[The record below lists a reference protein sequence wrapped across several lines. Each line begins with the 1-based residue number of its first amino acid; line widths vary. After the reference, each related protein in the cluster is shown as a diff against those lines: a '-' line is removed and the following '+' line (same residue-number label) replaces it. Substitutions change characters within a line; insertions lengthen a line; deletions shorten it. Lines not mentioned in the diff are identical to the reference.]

1 MAPMRIALAL
11 LIVAASA
18 CQVSGTTETTTTT
31 ASPTTIGPL
40 TTSTT
45 EVSATALGCGGRPA
59 DYRTDGP
66 LGIVGGPGA
75 DAQQISRITL
85 TQTGDCERLAV
96 ALSTSGGAPATNLPR
111 TEVELIAGSGV
122 VRMTFDPAITAS
134 AITDSLLE
142 GTLVERA
149 YVVQAAD
156 GSIYVDAHLR
166 RSVAARTF
174 VRDDPAQVAIELQAT
189 EAAATGF
196 PQVIEDVVVTGP
208 WIGSIEYPI
217 VVTGYARTA
226 NGQVVARVLA
236 GDATETEVT
245 ANTAD
250 ASLLWGEFTITI
262 EEGPGGDIALTV
274 GPATEDG
281 STAIELLLSAG

>member
-1 MAPMRIALAL
+1 M
-11 LIVAASA
+11 
-18 CQVSGTTETTTTT
+18 
-31 ASPTTIGPL
+31 
-40 TTSTT
+40 
-45 EVSATALGCGGRPA
+45 
-59 DYRTDGP
+59 
-66 LGIVGGPGA
+66 
-75 DAQQISRITL
+75 
-85 TQTGDCERLAV
+85 
-96 ALSTSGGAPATNLPR
+96 
-111 TEVELIAGSGV
+111 
-122 VRMTFDPAITAS
+122 
-134 AITDSLLE
+134 
-142 GTLVERA
+142 
-149 YVVQAAD
+149 
-156 GSIYVDAHLR
+156 
-166 RSVAARTF
+166 
-174 VRDDPAQVAIELQAT
+174 
-189 EAAATGF
+189 
-196 PQVIEDVVVTGP
+196 IEDVVVTGP